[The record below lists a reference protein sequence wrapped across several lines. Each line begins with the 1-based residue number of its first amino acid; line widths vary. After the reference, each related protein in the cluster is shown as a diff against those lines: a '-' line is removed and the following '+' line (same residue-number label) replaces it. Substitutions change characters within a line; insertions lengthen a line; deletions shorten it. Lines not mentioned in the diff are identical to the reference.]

1 MDDTPSPRVTVAPN
15 GPLRVEG
22 AIPLSRQT
30 IETNAQGEAWAWR
43 ETERIDAGPS
53 YALCRCARSKT
64 QPFCDDACTVTGW
77 DGEETATDVPYA
89 EQAETYPGPA
99 LDLTDAIA
107 FCAAARF
114 CDARGSAW
122 TLVRR
127 DDARAQQLVE
137 REAGNCPSGRLVAMR
152 HGAGGARDAVE
163 PAFDPSIVLVEDERR
178 GVSGPVWVRG
188 GVEVLSGDGD
198 AYEVRNR
205 VTLCRCGESRNKPF
219 CDASHVRVR
228 FREGS

>member
-1 MDDTPSPRVTVAPN
+1 MV
-15 GPLRVEG
+15 
-22 AIPLSRQT
+22 
-30 IETNAQGEAWAWR
+30 
-43 ETERIDAGPS
+43 
-53 YALCRCARSKT
+53 
-64 QPFCDDACTVTGW
+64 
-77 DGEETATDVPYA
+77 
-89 EQAETYPGPA
+89 
-99 LDLTDAIA
+99 
-107 FCAAARF
+107 
-114 CDARGSAW
+114 
-122 TLVRR
+122 
-127 DDARAQQLVE
+127 
-137 REAGNCPSGRLVAMR
+137 
-152 HGAGGARDAVE
+152 